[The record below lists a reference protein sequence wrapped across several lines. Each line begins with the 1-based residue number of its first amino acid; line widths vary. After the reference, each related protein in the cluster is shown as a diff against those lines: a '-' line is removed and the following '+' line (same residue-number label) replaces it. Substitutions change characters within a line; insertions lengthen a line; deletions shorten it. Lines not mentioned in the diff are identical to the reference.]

1 MAANADTDARTM
13 PITALLHIEHI
24 ESSARAIKDD
34 TSVDMSTLWTTD
46 AHVDVAQLQ
55 AGIDAYLQ
63 AIYDFQV
70 AIEVYVN
77 NIVHHR
83 TTGRDTHATG
93 TCTHDARRCHVT
105 TSCQGLRGAGGL
117 HAPSLH

>member
-24 ESSARAIKDD
+24 ESSARASKDD

-46 AHVDVAQLQ
+46 AHVYVAQLQ

-63 AIYDFQV
+63 AI
-70 AIEVYVN
+70 I
-77 NIVHHR
+77 R
-83 TTGRDTHATG
+83 LPSRD
-93 TCTHDARRCHVT
+93 
-105 TSCQGLRGAGGL
+105 
-117 HAPSLH
+117 